1 MKRKILGISSLSGQH
16 SLKATIVHEAVEKL
30 KLNAGDKIVFVEE
43 DSKIVIE
50 KA

>member
-1 MKRKILGISSLSGQH
+1 MAKILGVSSLSGTY

-30 KLNAGDKIVFVEE
+30 NLKAGDKIVFIENNG
-43 DSKIVIE
+43 KIVIE